1 MRGPQPNNP
10 FGPQSRLNRGLAAP
24 AKKTNRR
31 KKNKMQTQAKNE
43 IEFEIPEDENEV
55 NRDALREVED
65 LISKYGLTE
74 ALRALA
80 HYAGAESIYSTLGEE
95 TRLLKQYWDL
105 SNGLDR
111 LIEQFKAAN
120 PNELVPEEFEE
131 EEAA

>member
-1 MRGPQPNNP
+1 LPQP
-10 FGPQSRLNRGLAAP
+10 AAKP
-24 AKKTNRR
+24 WSGGTGQKTNRR

-55 NRDALREVED
+55 NRDALRKVED

-80 HYAGAESIYSTLGEE
+80 HYAGAESIYSTWGEE

-111 LIEQFKAAN
+111 LIEQFKATN
-120 PNELVPEEFEE
+120 PNELVRKEFEE